1 MNDIP
6 QKALWFYTI
15 TITLLI
21 FILIGVY
28 GRGHEETQSPNVIPR
43 SLTIHDP
50 NQCYKEIIT
59 DYYNLRAVKDS
70 LINEIG
76 EKNETKNN
84 YIGI

>member
-1 MNDIP
+1 MNDLP
-6 QKALWFYTI
+6 PKAIWFYTI

-28 GRGHEETQSPNVIPR
+28 GGGHEETQSPIPR

-50 NQCYKEIIT
+50 NQCYKKIIT

-76 EKNETKNN
+76 EKNETKNK
-84 YIGI
+84 